1 MKLVRLLAIVF
12 AAALVG
18 GAAGSVITLLVRN
31 DGDNPHVRGSLVH
44 LGPPDSLARFTPQPF
59 CVALHHFCIS
69 QPETGKPI
77 ALYTYD
83 PHPIFREQGCE
94 VVWHADRNHEN
105 QDGSTT
111 HGTFDDPCGGSVYDI
126 TGHRLFGPSPRDLDS
141 FRVEIS
147 KENNT
152 VVDTRTLIC
161 GGQQRIE
168 THDCPRAPLGD

>member
-1 MKLVRLLAIVF
+1 MRRTWIVALVLV
-12 AAALVG
+12 AAAVG
-18 GAAGSVITLLVRN
+18 GAAGSVVALLLRS
-31 DGDNPHVRGSLVH
+31 DDDTRVRGTLVH
-44 LGPPDSLARFTPQPF
+44 LRSPESLARFTPQPF
-59 CVALHHFCIS
+59 CVPLHHFCIT

-94 VVWHADRNHEN
+94 VVWHADRQREIA
-105 QDGSTT
+105 DGTII

-141 FRVEIS
+141 FPVDIS
-147 KENNT
+147 NGNYT
-152 VVDTRTLIC
+152 IVDTRTLIC
-161 GGQQRIE
+161 GGQQRVQ